1 MNDYKY
7 NSRICK
13 FLHLDKRSLQNKL
26 RDAKVLLHLL
36 ATTAIMSKP
45 LVATYWLLADEAM
58 PQDASVIPPQWHLA
72 RFDTTDILYVC
83 SFFVLP
89 RNDPAT
95 GSQTYKFGLQD
106 GEADSGWLGRYEN
119 RYKWVVAEA
128 RTQNP
133 DIRIIA
139 GMMMWTDSEE
149 NPLHIQDLNVLQTPE
164 SRAEF
169 AISVKELLLEKSK
182 ETYMNSAGAAVSAR
196 IDGFDID
203 LEDGNLQPYLPEALA
218 KLRSAFD
225 SVGPSQKLSLSVT
238 PAWTTCLDDS
248 CAGSINYLNM
258 QNYDG
263 GRGTGPEDYR
273 RVMPSLQHAQ
283 ILWGLSSEDPGEMN
297 TCTSVEDAVSRCKD
311 LGLAGVM
318 TWRLNSANWV
328 YQQMLQIQ
336 LHAEVKNITSPIE
349 LRDLVV
355 KGWPTGGKDAVG
367 AKPISPWT
375 EQDWI
380 AKREWRDTQ

>member
-1 MNDYKY
+1 MTISTTYLHVSFCIWIGKII
-7 NSRICK
+7 RISYATLK
-13 FLHLDKRSLQNKL
+13 SYSTFLDI
-26 RDAKVLLHLL
+26 
-36 ATTAIMSKP
+36 TAIMSKP

-89 RNDPAT
+89 RTDPAT

-106 GEADSGWLGRYEN
+106 GEPDNGWLGRYEN

-133 DIRIIA
+133 DIRIVA
-139 GMMMWTDSEE
+139 GMMMWTDSED
-149 NPLHIQDLNVLQTPE
+149 NPLHIQDLSILQTPE
-164 SRAEF
+164 SRTEF
-169 AISVKELLLEKSK
+169 ATSVKELLLEKSK
-182 ETYMNSAGAAVSAR
+182 ETYMNSAGVAVSAR

-203 LEDGNLQPYLPEALA
+203 LEDGNLQPYLPDALT

-225 SVGPSQKLSLSVT
+225 SVGPSQKLYLSVT
-238 PAWTTCLDDS
+238 PAWTTYLDDS
-248 CAGSINYLNM
+248 CAASLDYLNM

-263 GRGTGPEDYR
+263 GRNTGPEDYR
-273 RVMPSLQHAQ
+273 RVVPSLKHAQ
-283 ILWGLSSEDPGEMN
+283 MLWGLSSEDPGEMN
-297 TCTSVEDAVSRCKD
+297 TCTSVEDAVGRCKD
-311 LGLAGVM
+311 LGLGGIM
-318 TWRLNSANWV
+318 TWRLNSNNWV

-336 LHAEVKNITSPIE
+336 LYVEVKDIASPTK
-349 LRDLVV
+349 LRDSVV
-355 KGWPTGGKDAVG
+355 NGWRTGGKDTVG
-367 AKPISPWT
+367 GKQIIPPWT

-380 AKREWRDTQ
+380 ANRQWRDTQ

>member
-1 MNDYKY
+1 
-7 NSRICK
+7 
-13 FLHLDKRSLQNKL
+13 
-26 RDAKVLLHLL
+26 
-36 ATTAIMSKP
+36 MSKP

-89 RNDPAT
+89 RNDPST
-95 GSQTYKFGLQD
+95 GNQTYKFGLQD
-106 GEADSGWLGRYEN
+106 GEADNRWLGRYEN

-139 GMMMWTDSEE
+139 GMMMWTDSED

-164 SRAEF
+164 SRTEF
-169 AISVKELLLEKSK
+169 ATSVKELLLEKSK
-182 ETYMNSAGAAVSAR
+182 ETYLNSAGVAVSAR

-203 LEDGNLQPYLPEALA
+203 LENGNLQPYLPEALA

-225 SVGPSQKLSLSVT
+225 SVGPSQKLYLSVT
-238 PAWTTCLDDS
+238 PAWTKYLDDS
-248 CAGSINYLNM
+248 CAASLDYLNM

-263 GRGTGPEDYR
+263 GRNTGPEDYR
-273 RVMPSLQHAQ
+273 GVMPSLKHAQ
-283 ILWGLSSEDPGEMN
+283 MLWGLSSEDPGEMN
-297 TCTSVEDAVSRCKD
+297 TCISVDDAVNHCRG

-318 TWRLNSANWV
+318 TWRLNSTNWV

-336 LHAEVKNITSPIE
+336 LHAEVKNIACPVE
-349 LRDLVV
+349 LRDLVG

-367 AKPISPWT
+367 GKHPISPWT
-375 EQDWI
+375 EQEWI
-380 AKREWRDTQ
+380 AKREWRDTK